1 VNNLAFKRR
10 AKKREQDFT
19 RKRKMTFKE
28 LIYFMLGL
36 VKESSQNALSRFF
49 QRVGNGHIHMSQQ
62 AFSAARQ
69 KIKWEAFQELFQ
81 ASVTGSYH
89 EEWEQWRGFRLM
101 AVDGSFI
108 QLPSDP
114 ELIAYYG
121 GLGSEGTAAT
131 ALISLLYDLENDI
144 IVDAKIG
151 PVSGNERAMAEE
163 HLHALLGLESFKRG
177 RELIIFD
184 RGYPSHE
191 LIKSLQD
198 KEITYVMRIQG
209 RFIWEKNLP
218 KRREGWVRVGKKG
231 QKVRV
236 IHIPLDNGERE
247 TLITNIGNE
256 VLEYEAFKELYH
268 QRWGIETKYQ
278 QVKQRLELENFSG
291 RLVDNV
297 KQDFY
302 AMMTVSNM
310 LASFVRAANR
320 RVKKE
325 RERRG
330 NKYEYQVNVNH
341 AIGVLKDR
349 LLGVVLEEGR
359 GRRVRLMREL
369 VREIKRRVV
378 PIRLEREVGRK
389 ERHRKARF
397 HHNHKSNC

>member
-1 VNNLAFKRR
+1 MR

-19 RKRKMTFKE
+19 RKRKMTFAE
-28 LIYFMLGL
+28 LIYFMLGM

-49 QRVGNGHIHMSQQ
+49 PRIGKGHIHMSQQ

-69 KIKWEAFQELFQ
+69 KIKWEALQELFQ
-81 ASVTGSYH
+81 ASVAGSYH
-89 EEWEQWRGFRLM
+89 EEWERWCGFRVM

-114 ELIAYYG
+114 ELAAYYG
-121 GLGSEGTAAT
+121 GLGREGTAAT
-131 ALISLLYDLENDI
+131 ALVSLLYDLENDI

-151 PVSGNERAMAEE
+151 PVRGNERAMAEE
-163 HLHALLGLESFKRG
+163 HLRALVGLESYERG

-198 KEITYVMRIQG
+198 KEIAYVMRMQG
-209 RFIWEKNLP
+209 RFIWEKDLP
-218 KRREGWVRVGKKG
+218 KRRDGWVRLGKKQ

-236 IHIPLDNGERE
+236 IRITLDTGELE
-247 TLITNIGNE
+247 TLITNIGAE
-256 VLEYEAFKELYH
+256 VLGHEEFKGLYH
-268 QRWGIETKYQ
+268 RRWGIETKYR

-291 RLVDNV
+291 RLVDNI

-310 LASFVRAANR
+310 LASIVRAAKGK
-320 RVKKE
+320 VKKE
-325 RERRG
+325 REKRG

-341 AIGVLKDR
+341 AIGVFKDR
-349 LLGVVLEEGR
+349 LLEVVLEEGG
-359 GRRVRLMREL
+359 GRRVRLMKEL
-369 VREIKRRVV
+369 VREIGRRVV

-389 ERHRKARF
+389 ENHRHARF

>member
-1 VNNLAFKRR
+1 MR
-10 AKKREQDFT
+10 AKKRKQDFT

-28 LIYFMLGL
+28 LIYFMLGM
-36 VKESSQNALSRFF
+36 VKESSQNALERFF
-49 QRVGNGHIHMSQQ
+49 PKVGKEHIHMSQQ

-69 KIKWEAFQELFQ
+69 KIKWEALQELFQ

-89 EEWEQWRGFRLM
+89 EEWERWRGFRLM

-114 ELIAYYG
+114 ELVEYYG
-121 GLGSEGTAAT
+121 GLGREGTTAT
-131 ALISLLYDLENDI
+131 ALVSMLYDLENDI

-163 HLHALLGLESFKRG
+163 HLHALLGLESYERG
-177 RELIIFD
+177 RELVIFD

-198 KEITYVMRIQG
+198 KEIGYVMRIPG
-209 RFIWEKNLP
+209 RFIWEKDLP
-218 KRREGWVRVGKKG
+218 EGREGWVRLGKQQ
-231 QKVRV
+231 QKVRM
-236 IHIPLDNGERE
+236 IQIALDHGERE
-247 TLITNIGNE
+247 TLITNIGKDE
-256 VLEYEAFKELYH
+256 VEYGAFKELYH
-268 QRWGIETKYQ
+268 KRWGIERKYQ

-291 RLVDNV
+291 RLVDNIR
-297 KQDFY
+297 QDFY

-310 LASFVRAANR
+310 LASFVREAKWKVR
-320 RVKKE
+320 KE
-325 RERRG
+325 REKRG

-341 AIGVLKDR
+341 AIGVFKDR
-349 LLGVVLEEGR
+349 LIGVVVEEGR
-359 GRRVRLMREL
+359 GKRVRLMREL
-369 VREIKRRVV
+369 AREIKRRVV

-389 ERHRKARF
+389 EKPRKARF